1 MFVNTASSTAI
12 SPSPTIPPLSM
23 RRKHQRQDSL
33 GTGTLPATRQA
44 KRRLFLRMDD
54 ISDRTL
60 MDISH
65 AACSKYIELGLQLNL
80 SYSVIHSRVGTV
92 GTTKPEHLK
101 MFHVLQEWKG
111 RAASDFTFEV
121 LSKALEEVGLASV
134 AQDYCYTNH

>member
-1 MFVNTASSTAI
+1 
-12 SPSPTIPPLSM
+12 
-23 RRKHQRQDSL
+23 
-33 GTGTLPATRQA
+33 
-44 KRRLFLRMDD
+44 MDD

-80 SYSVIHSRVGTV
+80 SYNVIHSRVGTV